1 MAEKRGNTGK
11 LEHWGYETSH
21 VLEVQI
27 PPGEWCRVTE
37 RDFRSYNGKRRVSY
51 PDPSEIGEVFENMI
65 TVDYSGP
72 YYYYGENSTYDPKD
86 FDINSIV
93 YRPGEKREIA
103 KRTAVAG
110 I

>member
-11 LEHWGYETSH
+11 LEHWGYETSN

-27 PPGEWCRVTE
+27 SSGTWHRVTE
-37 RDFRSYNGKRRVSY
+37 RDFRSYNGNRRVSF
-51 PDPSEIGEVFENMI
+51 PDPTQGVDIFADMI
-65 TVDYSGP
+65 TEDYYGP
-72 YYYYGENSTYDPKD
+72 YYYYGENSTYNPEEYKP
-86 FDINSIV
+86 NSIV
-93 YRPGEKREIA
+93 YRPGEERREA

>member
-27 PPGEWCRVTE
+27 PSGRWCRITE

-51 PDPSEIGEVFENMI
+51 PDPSQLGEIFENMI
-65 TVDYSGP
+65 TVDYYGP
-72 YYYYGENSTYDPKD
+72 YYYHGENSTYDPKD
-86 FDINSIV
+86 FDANSIV
-93 YRPGEKREIA
+93 YRPGERREET